1 MAEVTP
7 AAPPE
12 IFRAYDIRG
21 ILGRQ
26 LTPEIM
32 QAIGRAIGSEAAARG
47 DRTLMVGRDCRAS
60 SPGLTRAL
68 IAGTRAAGIDVVD
81 LGIAPTPMVYFACCD
96 PGPSAG
102 AIVTAS
108 HNPPDY
114 NGVKVV
120 FGGVSADAATIQDLR
135 RRILEGDLTSGSG
148 AGGLLERDIS
158 ERYRERIVRDIRL
171 ARPMRLVLDCGNAT
185 VSEIAPAVFRA
196 LGCEVIALDCDPAA
210 GMGERV
216 PDPARP
222 ECLQALAQR
231 VIDEGADLG
240 LGFDGDGDRL
250 GVIDATGGF
259 IAADRILMCFAV
271 DILTRHPGSEIVFD
285 LKCTGHLA
293 ELIRRAGG
301 RPVPWRSGHAPLK
314 ARLRESDAQIA
325 GELSGH
331 IMLKERWYGFDDAL
345 YAGARLLEILSR
357 DPRPTDAIFRDFPGG
372 IATPELALPLPEG
385 EAERIMARVIPLAD
399 RLPDRF
405 GDLEVQT
412 LDGLRLDGPAGWGL
426 VRASNTLP
434 KLIFRFEGDDPAAL
448 AAMQERFRLLM
459 AQAAPGLALP
469 F

>member
-1 MAEVTP
+1 MVEVTP
-7 AAPPE
+7 AAPSE

-21 ILGRQ
+21 ILDRQ

-32 QAIGRAIGSEAAARG
+32 RAIGHAIGSEAAARN

-60 SPGLTRAL
+60 SPALATAL
-68 IAGTRAAGIDVVD
+68 IAGIRAAGIDVVD
-81 LGIAPTPMVYFACCD
+81 LGIAPTPMVYFACCEA
-96 PGPSAG
+96 GPHAG

-120 FGGVSADAATIQDLR
+120 FGGVSADAATIQGLR
-135 RRILEGDLTSGSG
+135 RRILEGDLIRG

-158 ERYRERIVRDIRL
+158 ERYRERLVRDIRL
-171 ARPMRLVLDCGNAT
+171 ARPMRVVLDCGNAT
-185 VSEIAPAVFRA
+185 VSGIAPAVFRA
-196 LGCEVIALDCDPAA
+196 LGVEVVALDCDPSA
-210 GMGERV
+210 GMGERI

-222 ECLQALAQR
+222 ECLEALAQR
-231 VIDEGADLG
+231 VTDEGADLG

-250 GVIDATGGF
+250 GVIDAAGGF

-271 DILTRHPGSEIVFD
+271 DILTRHPGSEVVFD
-285 LKCTGHLA
+285 VKCTRHLG
-293 ELIRRAGG
+293 EVIRRAGG

-314 ARLRESDAQIA
+314 ARLRASDAQIA

-434 KLIFRFEGDDPAAL
+434 KLVFRFEGDDPAAL

-459 AQAAPGLALP
+459 AEAVPGLALP

>member
-21 ILGRQ
+21 ILERQ

-32 QAIGRAIGSEAAARG
+32 QSIGRAIGSEAAARG
-47 DRTLMVGRDCRAS
+47 DRTVMVGRDCRAS
-60 SPGLTRAL
+60 SPALTKAL
-68 IAGTRAAGIDVVD
+68 IAGIRAAGIDVVD
-81 LGIAPTPMVYFACCD
+81 LGIAPTPLVYFACCEAA
-96 PGPSAG
+96 PYAG

-120 FGGVSADAATIQDLR
+120 FGGMSADAATIQDLR
-135 RRILEGDLTSGSG
+135 RRILECDLTSG
-148 AGGLLERDIS
+148 AGTLVERDIS
-158 ERYRERIVRDIRL
+158 ERYRERIVRDIHL
-171 ARPMRLVLDCGNAT
+171 ARPMRVVLDCGNAT
-185 VSEIAPAVFRA
+185 ASAIAPALFRA
-196 LGCEVIALDCDPAA
+196 LGCEVIALDCDPHA

-222 ECLQALAQR
+222 ECLRALANQ
-231 VIDEGADLG
+231 VVQEGADLG

-250 GVIDATGGF
+250 GVIDAAGGF
-259 IAADRILMCFAV
+259 IAADRVLMCLAV
-271 DILTRHPGSEIVFD
+271 DVLTRHPGSEVVFD
-285 LKCTGHLA
+285 VKCTGHLG
-293 ELIRRAGG
+293 EVIRRAGG

-314 ARLRESDAQIA
+314 TRLRESDAQLA

-331 IMLKERWYGFDDAL
+331 IMFKERWLGFDDAL
-345 YAGARLLEILSR
+345 YAGARLLEVLSR
-357 DPRPTDAIFRDFPGG
+357 DPRTTDALFRDLPGG

-385 EAERIMARVIPLAD
+385 DAERIMARVIRLAD
-399 RLPDRF
+399 RVE
-405 GDLEVQT
+405 DLAVQT
-412 LDGLRLDGPAGWGL
+412 IDGLRLDGSAAWGL

-434 KLIFRFEGDDPAAL
+434 KLVFRFEGDDPAAL
-448 AAMQERFRLLM
+448 RAMQERFRLLM
-459 AQAAPGLALP
+459 AEAAPGLAMP